1 MSAHGTS
8 PSDGEEGE
16 EGLSDSVSMPP
27 SAQDSLD
34 QESGDS
40 AYSESAS
47 QSGEDSSDSIHSTM
61 TDELSSSSPRRS
73 RRRHAPDQAW
83 AARLTA
89 QLPTPTPLPSDA
101 AAGHCMCPAV
111 TIEVEGDGSP
121 EQTAGDGQT
130 VEEGPAEKRHGDCG
144 ALYEVHFL
152 IIIIYPARFFFA

>member
-1 MSAHGTS
+1 
-8 PSDGEEGE
+8 
-16 EGLSDSVSMPP
+16 
-27 SAQDSLD
+27 
-34 QESGDS
+34 
-40 AYSESAS
+40 
-47 QSGEDSSDSIHSTM
+47 M

-73 RRRHAPDQAW
+73 RRRHAPDPAW

-130 VEEGPAEKRHGDCG
+130 VEEGPAQDLQRAGEDHAAAVMETALEEHPATRQGVAFEESSIGQVLHGCH
-144 ALYEVHFL
+144 ALISSH
-152 IIIIYPARFFFA
+152 INTPHIHPPSHQITPMYPSTHALSP